1 MTTMISES
9 GVMSLNRVMYINMIA
24 ASDYD
29 KGVPRTPNNTKIA
42 AVYNSAYGALY
53 ALDECVGA
61 KTA

>member
-1 MTTMISES
+1 MTTIISES

-29 KGVPRTPNNTKIA
+29 KGGPRFPRNEKIA

-53 ALDECVGA
+53 ALGECIGA

>member
-1 MTTMISES
+1 
-9 GVMSLNRVMYINMIA
+9 MSLNRVMYINMIA